1 MMSNLVDLINAGSII
16 AGEELIWKRRA
27 EEQAHIAVVNL
38 DGSISTSDGMK
49 HRTPSG
55 AARHLNGGR
64 PVDGWLTWKLK
75 RTGRSIST
83 LRNV

>member
-1 MMSNLVDLINAGSII
+1 MSRLIDLMNTGSIH

-27 EEQAHIAVVNL
+27 ENQVHLAVINL
-38 DGSISTSDGMK
+38 DGSISTSDGIK

-75 RTGRSIST
+75 RTGKSLSSLRS
-83 LRNV
+83 V

>member
-1 MMSNLVDLINAGSII
+1 MSNLIDLINAGSIN

-27 EEQAHIAVVNL
+27 ENQGHFAVVNL
-38 DGSISTSDGMK
+38 DGSISTSDGIK

-75 RTGRSIST
+75 RTGKSLSSLRS
-83 LRNV
+83 V